1 MINCINLYG
10 LLDVSDSEDFEPRG
24 CIDHGSSEP
33 QSLVL
38 PLASQVE
45 EDPALAVTQAGVVDE
60 DSAPAVTQAGVVDED
75 PAPAV
80 TEAGVVDEDPVP
92 AVTEA
97 GVVDEDPAPA
107 VTLMS
112 HAVADEMNS
121 YDSLF
126 RRKRKKCDPAQ
137 WKQNI
142 RKRAWQSGQEYMS
155 SHSNQTIPRRKLIK
169 HRCGHC
175 VSIAVVIV
183 LIGAVKG

>member
-60 DSAPAVTQAGVVDED
+60 DPAPAVTQ
-75 PAPAV
+75 
-80 TEAGVVDEDPVP
+80 
-92 AVTEA
+92 A

-142 RKRAWQSGQEYMS
+142 RKRARQSGQEYMS

-183 LIGAVKG
+183 LIGAMKG